1 MSSSQSVKLSQA
13 TVTLFGSVANHVVSR
28 TASCCRSRAGSALP
42 NCGSTAAWTNARR
55 DHGRQYEDVQIFHIF
70 SPEFRL
76 KSIFLSR
83 NRNISANPLK
93 VTHSCHIVPYSWWTV
108 FAPQMKLAVMKKP
121 TQPPSAREVF
131 GKNLRR
137 ARRLKDVSQEE
148 LALRADLSRT
158 YVSEV
163 ERGVRNV
170 SIDNMGLLAQ
180 ALGVPLKD
188 LVDPA
193 LFRALDDLSE

>member
-1 MSSSQSVKLSQA
+1 ML
-13 TVTLFGSVANHVVSR
+13 VA
-28 TASCCRSRAGSALP
+28 
-42 NCGSTAAWTNARR
+42 
-55 DHGRQYEDVQIFHIF
+55 
-70 SPEFRL
+70 
-76 KSIFLSR
+76 
-83 NRNISANPLK
+83 
-93 VTHSCHIVPYSWWTV
+93 
-108 FAPQMKLAVMKKP
+108 MKKS
-121 TQPPSAREVF
+121 TKELSAREIF
-131 GKNLRR
+131 GQNLRR

-148 LALRADLSRT
+148 LALRAELSRT

-193 LFRALDDLSE
+193 MFASIDVRLM